1 MIGADIEVSNSHE
14 PSYYEIALT
23 NRQVVVAF
31 VILLV
36 CLLCAFFSGVW
47 IGRESTMRA
56 QEQLRSGGP
65 AQAQEKKEGQALEE
79 FDFFDDSKRPA
90 AKQPERSEPSRSRP
104 EETAAAPEPE
114 RSRDT
119 TLAEDL
125 GGGPAGEGEDVEA
138 LREPAPTPA
147 PTPARPVVLPTP
159 EERRRATQAAQTL
172 PLPGVKPEKK
182 PAAAAPQPEER
193 RAERTPASTSVK
205 PKPLPEAE
213 PAASS
218 AAGSVVIQVFS
229 SAEKDQAERI
239 RDRLVRGGQKA
250 YLSPVQVAS
259 RTMYRV
265 RLGPFENRDKANKVA
280 DQVRKGFKL
289 DTWVTE

>member
-47 IGRESTMRA
+47 IGRESTVRA
-56 QEQLRSGGP
+56 QEQLAQNGGP
-65 AQAQEKKEGQALEE
+65 AQVQEKKEGQALEE
-79 FDFFDDSKRPA
+79 LDFFDDSKRPA
-90 AKQPERSEPSRSRP
+90 AAKEPERAAPRRPEP
-104 EETAAAPEPE
+104 EETAAPEPE
-114 RSRDT
+114 RPRDT

-125 GGGPAGEGEDVEA
+125 GGPAGEGEDTEA
-138 LREPAPTPA
+138 LREPAPA

-159 EERRRATQAAQTL
+159 EERRRALQAQT
-172 PLPGVKPEKK
+172 PPAADNNKK
-182 PAAAAPQPEER
+182 PAATAPEPAER
-193 RAERTPASTSVK
+193 RAEKPVKPVDAPIK

-250 YLSPVQVAS
+250 YLSPVQVAN

-265 RLGPFENRDKANKVA
+265 RIGPFENRDKANKVA

>member
-56 QEQLRSGGP
+56 QEQLAQNGGRAP
-65 AQAQEKKEGQALEE
+65 AQEKKEGQALEE

-90 AKQPERSEPSRSRP
+90 ASKSAAPAAPETPETTAPEPTRPEP
-104 EETAAAPEPE
+104 EETFAAEPDRARE
-114 RSRDT
+114 T

-125 GGGPAGEGEDVEA
+125 GGGEDTEA
-138 LREPAPTPA
+138 LREPAPQ
-147 PTPARPVVLPTP
+147 PARPVVLPTP
-159 EERRRATQAAQTL
+159 EERRRALEAQSQATA
-172 PLPGVKPEKK
+172 PVKPDSKK
-182 PAAAAPQPEER
+182 PAIPQPEER
-193 RAERTPASTSVK
+193 RAERKDKETVK
-205 PKPLPEAE
+205 PKPLPEA
-213 PAASS
+213 AS
-218 AAGSVVIQVFS
+218 AKAGSVVIQVFS
-229 SAEKDQAERI
+229 SAEKDQADRI
-239 RDRLVRGGQKA
+239 RERLVSGGQKA
-250 YLSPVQVAS
+250 YLSPVQVGN

-265 RLGPFENRDKANKVA
+265 RIGPFETRDKANKVA
-280 DQVRKGFKL
+280 DQVRKGYKL

>member
-56 QEQLRSGGP
+56 QEQLAQNGGP
-65 AQAQEKKEGQALEE
+65 APAQEKKEGQALEE

-90 AKQPERSEPSRSRP
+90 PSKSAAPAAPETPEPTRPEP
-104 EETAAAPEPE
+104 EETFAPEPD
-114 RSRDT
+114 RSRET

-125 GGGPAGEGEDVEA
+125 GGEDTEA
-138 LREPAPTPA
+138 LREPAPQ
-147 PTPARPVVLPTP
+147 PARPVVLPTP
-159 EERRRATQAAQTL
+159 EERRRALEAQAQPAQ
-172 PLPGVKPEKK
+172 EKK
-182 PAAAAPQPEER
+182 PAAPAPQPEER
-193 RAERTPASTSVK
+193 RAERKEKETVK
-205 PKPLPEAE
+205 PKPLPEAA
-213 PAASS
+213 PAK
-218 AAGSVVIQVFS
+218 AGGVVIQVFS
-229 SAEKDQAERI
+229 SPEKDQADRI
-239 RDRLVRGGQKA
+239 RERLVSGGQKA
-250 YLSPVQVAS
+250 YLSPVQVGN

-265 RLGPFENRDKANKVA
+265 RIGPFETRDKANKVA
-280 DQVRKGFKL
+280 DQVRKGYKL

>member
-56 QEQLRSGGP
+56 QEQLSPDGP

-79 FDFFDDSKRPA
+79 FDFFDESKRPA
-90 AKQPERSEPSRSRP
+90 AASNASAEPERPEPTRPEP
-104 EETAAAPEPE
+104 EETLAPEPE
-114 RSRDT
+114 PRSRET

-125 GGGPAGEGEDVEA
+125 GGDSGRVGEDTET
-138 LREPAPTPA
+138 LREPAPAVPA
-147 PTPARPVVLPTP
+147 PAPARPVVLPTA
-159 EERRRATQAAQTL
+159 EERRRAAQAQAAPAPPAPDT
-172 PLPGVKPEKK
+172 KK
-182 PAAAAPQPEER
+182 PVER
-193 RAERTPASTSVK
+193 RAETPKPAAEAPIK
-205 PKPLPEAE
+205 PKPLPEAA
-213 PAASS
+213 PAA

-229 SAEKDQAERI
+229 SPEKDQAERI

-250 YLSPVQVAS
+250 YLSPVQVAN

-265 RLGPFENRDKANKVA
+265 RIGPFETRDKANKAA
-280 DQVRKGFKL
+280 DQVRKGYKL